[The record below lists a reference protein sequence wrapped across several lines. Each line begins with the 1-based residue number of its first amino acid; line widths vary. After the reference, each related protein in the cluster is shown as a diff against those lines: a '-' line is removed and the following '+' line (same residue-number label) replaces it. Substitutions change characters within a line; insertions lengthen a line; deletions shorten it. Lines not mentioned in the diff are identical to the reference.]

1 MIGFVATRLLQG
13 ALSLLVVVTL
23 IFIAVRAVPGDPAQ
37 LVAGDLA
44 TAESVARIRHEMGLD
59 QPILKQWVEYVSGLV
74 RGDLG
79 VSKVFGGEAG
89 PAVFSRLPATLLLSA
104 TAMLAALLVAMPL
117 GIISALRPGSVID
130 LAGAIVAVLGISI
143 PSFWMGL
150 MLVTFVAT
158 HVPFLPVAGSGT
170 WRHLLLPVLALA
182 PYPMAM
188 LERMIRSSMLDIL
201 NQDFVRVAR
210 AKGLPNP
217 MVVVKHALRNA
228 VIPTLTVGS
237 YQFGVMMG
245 GAIVIESVFAWP
257 GMGLLLLNSVNARDY
272 TMLQGITVIFA
283 ATFVIINLVTDL
295 LYVAIDPRL
304 RHS

>member
-1 MIGFVATRLLQG
+1 MIGFVATRALQG
-13 ALSLLVVVTL
+13 VLTLLVVVTL
-23 IFIAVRAVPGDPAQ
+23 IFIAFRAVPGDPAQ

-44 TAESVARIRHEMGLD
+44 SAETIARIRHEMGLD
-59 QPILKQWVEYVSGLV
+59 QPVLKQWYDYVSGLV

-89 PAVFSRLPATLLLSA
+89 AAVFARFPTTLLLSA
-104 TAMLAALLVAMPL
+104 SAMLLALLVAIPL
-117 GIISALRPGSVID
+117 GIVSALRPGSAVD
-130 LAGAIVAVLGISI
+130 LGGAIVAVLGISI

-150 MLVTFVAT
+150 MLVSLVAT
-158 HVPFLPVAGSGT
+158 HVPFLPVAGTGT
-170 WRHLLLPVLALA
+170 WRHLILPVLALA

-188 LERMIRSSMLDIL
+188 LQRMIRSSMLDIL

-210 AKGLPNP
+210 AKGLPGRF
-217 MVVVKHALRNA
+217 VVIKHALRNA

-272 TMLQGITVIFA
+272 TMLQGITVVFA
-283 ATFVIINLVTDL
+283 ATFVVINLVTDL
-295 LYVAIDPRL
+295 LYLAIDPRL
-304 RHS
+304 RHG